1 MNGASIEFTS
11 GIFKKKK
18 KKEIQLSL
26 VLKTALNCIFPS
38 PSLDTL
44 QEAKNIQ

>member
-11 GIFKKKK
+11 GIFKKK